1 LHNFPLLRSRL
12 QVSTSLCRSLHQRQT
27 PSHVPYQPTAT
38 AAPNDDSIPPLPPID
53 GTDFTFP
60 ASPGVHS
67 ACAALPWLLR
77 VLNVIQLLIRTKALR
92 VFLISIACSSTDD
105 DVSDLAAATS
115 AVCSTT
121 GWTLVCCT
129 INTAA
134 IGDLV
139 SSIRW
144 IAIAHRSATAAY
156 LEPLLS
162 PVHNNPLSA
171 SYGSLV
177 ISSRN
182 CREESILALR
192 ADALCNTSLSPA
204 SSVHDQT
211 PTTPPRPLTPV
222 VPSPRPSPAQPCAAP
237 LCSPAMPHAASPCPL
252 VPAAPVAHPPQP
264 PPAPPLAAP
273 HRSPAPFARPL
284 IIARLRCKVP
294 DPPCFVFR
302 PDHPMPELLDED
314 AAAASLFGH
323 SFGLPFTDSLGI
335 LQTRQLSWP
344 ELLPAYNSS
353 LASLMPA
360 ATPSLSVISDLR
372 RYLPPITCQVI
383 CAEFLSA
390 PLQAPF
396 TPTSATSNVARC
408 LTTAAKPLPSPAT
421 WTNAY
426 ANNPATASLF
436 SHLSAD
442 LTWSPTIIA
451 GLHPAFQQFARDDNL
466 CLHHGRLVVRQSLQ
480 SGHSLL

>member
-1 LHNFPLLRSRL
+1 
-12 QVSTSLCRSLHQRQT
+12 
-27 PSHVPYQPTAT
+27 
-38 AAPNDDSIPPLPPID
+38 
-53 GTDFTFP
+53 
-60 ASPGVHS
+60 
-67 ACAALPWLLR
+67 LPWLLR

-211 PTTPPRPLTPV
+211 PTTP
-222 VPSPRPSPAQPCAAP
+222 PCAAP